1 MPPVFDLI
9 REIGKISEAEMR
21 RTFNMGIGLV
31 AVVAEE
37 EAGAVMAHLQ
47 NLGEN
52 SYHIGE
58 VVVGEGGG
66 RVEYFE

>member
-1 MPPVFDLI
+1 MPPVFNLI

-21 RTFNMGIGLV
+21 RTFNMGILV

-58 VVVGEGGG
+58 VVVGKAAGE
-66 RVEYFE
+66 